1 MCCLPCS
8 AKRAGKIHTTTEP
21 PLEAP
26 RPATQSTPK
35 KQKQKEK
42 HPLALAQGSPAKR
55 FPVQQVHQNLIDH
68 LAQPPRPKQEAA
80 HLRLR
85 AAFLA
90 PAEHLSPSFFDAV
103 IADLDT
109 LLFNDALGDRV
120 YTDWANMTVTRRR
133 MLRGISLPYDICRS
147 GISKVRVRLNKR
159 MFGID
164 SKDEIWGTV
173 VHELL
178 HAYLDL
184 MSNWAGLVKA
194 HHGTLFERSCR
205 AMVQKLGLEG
215 FGVMNVI

>member
-1 MCCLPCS
+1 MP
-8 AKRAGKIHTTTEP
+8 K
-21 PLEAP
+21 
-26 RPATQSTPK
+26 TQNKVTP
-35 KQKQKEK
+35 
-42 HPLALAQGSPAKR
+42 ALAKSSPLKR
-55 FPVQQVHQNLIDH
+55 FPVQQVRQNLISQ

-90 PAEHLSPSFFDAV
+90 PAEHLSPSFLDAV

-120 YTDWANMTVTRRR
+120 YIDWADMTVTRRR

-164 SKDEIWGTV
+164 SKEEIWGTV

-184 MSNWAGLVKA
+184 VSNWAGLMKA
-194 HHGTLFERSCR
+194 HHGILFEGSCR
-205 AMVQKLGLEG
+205 AMVQRLGLEG
-215 FGVMNVI
+215 FGEENVM